1 MLESLHKTEVEDI
14 PTALA
19 GFNGH
24 LLAGVGNVLR
34 LYKLGK
40 KRFLKKSE
48 NRVGE
53 PASPV
58 HLLTRLTPFR
68 HSYRT

>member
-1 MLESLHKTEVEDI
+1 MYKLSPDGRTLESLHKTEVEDI

-24 LLAGVGNVLR
+24 LLAGVGSVLR

-48 NRVGE
+48 NRVGHI
-53 PASPV
+53 S
-58 HLLTRLTPFR
+58 
-68 HSYRT
+68 